1 MSAGTVQV
9 GLAPLVRAEALH
21 LLGGIRMGLVVCAD
35 RGLTVH
41 RSGFHT
47 LVGAELVVRTPMG
60 TEVDPAQEAG
70 LPVTY
75 RAESLDEWSLLVRHR
90 HRYRRPGHRPARAQ
104 PLPARPARVHQRS
117 QPHPAHPPPPGVR
130 AAVPT
135 PDRTP
140 RHPVIGDIEGVGPL
154 MSPRQATDPPA
165 PDGAV

>member
-75 RAESLDEWSLLVRHR
+75 RAESLDERSLKGWYVTYTGTAVQVTDPHERNH
-90 HRYRRPGHRPARAQ
+90 YQRA
-104 PLPARPARVHQRS
+104 LPAFTNGANRILRIRPRLVSGQRF
-117 QPHPAHPPPPGVR
+117 QRLTAPPD
-130 AAVPT
+130 T
-135 PDRTP
+135 
-140 RHPVIGDIEGVGPL
+140 L
-154 MSPRQATDPPA
+154 
-165 PDGAV
+165 